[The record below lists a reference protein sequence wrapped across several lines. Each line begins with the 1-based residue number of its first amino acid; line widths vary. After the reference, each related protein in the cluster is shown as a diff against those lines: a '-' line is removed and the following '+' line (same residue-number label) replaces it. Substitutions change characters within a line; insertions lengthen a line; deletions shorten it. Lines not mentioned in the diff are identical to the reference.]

1 MQPDIDFYF
10 LVKKMRGYQK
20 AYFKTRDRRLMYK
33 SIELEQQVDAA
44 IKRYLEGG
52 D

>member
-33 SIELEQQVDAA
+33 SIELEQQVDTA